1 MTDSRL
7 SSGSIFLRPLAYLL
21 SILGHPLFILIYLLL
36 LYLKVNPYLFPYG
49 HEKDMDVMV
58 LKIFIYSVI
67 LPSIG
72 ILLMIFAGFAESVE
86 LKKRTDR
93 IAPLMMTGVFYI
105 WLYLNIRTHS
115 AIPIPYATFVLG
127 SLIGMAIAFFI
138 NNFSKISLHAV
149 GLGGFFVGV
158 VYLFTQLGQEYME
171 ISIGGSAYQFH
182 YVIVLSVLMI
192 LIGMILTSR
201 LYLKAHVNQEIA
213 GGLIAGVLGQMVAYA
228 FF

>member
-1 MTDSRL
+1 MTGSRQPYL
-7 SSGSIFLRPLAYLL
+7 LRPLAYLL
-21 SILGHPLFILIYLLL
+21 SLLGHPLFILIYLLL

-49 HEKDMDVMV
+49 HEKDMDIMV
-58 LKIFIYSVI
+58 LKVFIYSAI

-72 ILLMIFAGFAESVE
+72 ILLLVFAGFAEGVE
-86 LKKRTDR
+86 LRKRTER

-115 AIPIPYATFVLG
+115 AIPIPYSTFVLG
-127 SLIGMAIAFFI
+127 SLFGMALAFFV

-158 VYLFTQLGQEYME
+158 VYLFTQLGQGYMQLA
-171 ISIGGSAYQFH
+171 IGASSYEVH
-182 YVIVLSVLMI
+182 YIFILAILVVLI
-192 LIGMILTSR
+192 AMILTSR
-201 LYLKAHVNQEIA
+201 LYLRAHDNEDIY
-213 GGLIAGVLGQMVAYA
+213 GGFLVGVMGQVVAYM

>member
-1 MTDSRL
+1 M
-7 SSGSIFLRPLAYLL
+7 
-21 SILGHPLFILIYLLL
+21 GHPLFILIYVLL

-49 HEKDMDVMV
+49 HEREMDVMV

-67 LPSIG
+67 LPAIG

-86 LKKRTDR
+86 LKKRTER
-93 IAPLMMTGVFYI
+93 IGPLMMTGVFYI

-138 NNFSKISLHAV
+138 NNFSKISLHAT

-158 VYLFTQLGQEYME
+158 VYLFTQLGQEYL
-171 ISIGGSAYQFH
+171 SVYVGGSNYELH
-182 YVIVLSVLMI
+182 YILVLAVLMV
-192 LIGMILTSR
+192 LIGMVLSSR
-201 LYLKAHVNQEIA
+201 LYLRAHVNEEIF
-213 GGLIAGVLGQMVAYA
+213 GGLIAGVLGQMVAYGL
-228 FF
+228 F